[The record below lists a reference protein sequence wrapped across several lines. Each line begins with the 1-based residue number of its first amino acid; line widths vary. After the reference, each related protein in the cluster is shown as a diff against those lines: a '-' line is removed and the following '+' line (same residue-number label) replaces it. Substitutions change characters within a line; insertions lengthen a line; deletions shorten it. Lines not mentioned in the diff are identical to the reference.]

1 MESWQLPGEMA
12 IDSGDVTASD
22 SSLEGKQRETQGGV
36 GAVPGRGHSRGR
48 GLQGDSLHHR
58 HHPHS
63 LSHLSGPP
71 HVALGGNPRLLP
83 SLALE
88 CKLLEGRPSVL
99 RPQ

>member
-22 SSLEGKQRETQGGV
+22 SSLEGKQRETRGGV
-36 GAVPGRGHSRGR
+36 GPFQAEGTAEAEA
-48 GLQGDSLHHR
+48 LQGDSLHHR
-58 HHPHS
+58 HHSHS

-88 CKLLEGRPSVL
+88 CKLLEDRPSVL